1 MNQYRSRNKYPRL
14 LISLGKFNEVPVP
27 SFDDNMTLE
36 WSDRKHMIEHPSN
49 RTAAP
54 LKMIVLP
61 ESFGAAINRTI
72 HGSMKKGE
80 MIRIV
85 CRTPYKTG
93 KVKHPSALSPATSEK
108 SFVTEAPNR
117 YKANIPPSTQAST
130 NPLSWSHDDT
140 SSIAVDPAV
149 DSSSPYS

>member
-1 MNQYRSRNKYPRL
+1 MS
-14 LISLGKFNEVPVP
+14 
-27 SFDDNMTLE
+27 
-36 WSDRKHMIEHPSN
+36 
-49 RTAAP
+49 A
-54 LKMIVLP
+54 
-61 ESFGAAINRTI
+61 ESFGAANNRTI

-130 NPLSWSHDDT
+130 NPLSWSHENT
-140 SSIAVDPAV
+140 SSIAVDAAV
-149 DSSSPYS
+149 ERSRPRAIDIAKDAVTAFAFSLPNAGKEYDVVIRAAKEITNDLLNLFFCCMLFHIRVIGVAEN